1 MEISI
6 VDGFTLNPGDL
17 NWDEIAELGELKI
30 YDRTKPDEIIERC
43 QNSEIILTNKVPID
57 AEAINNLPN
66 LKYIGV
72 TATGYNIIDI
82 EAAKER
88 GIVVT
93 NVPGY
98 STESVVQLTFA
109 LLTELCHR
117 VQKHSDAVS
126 SGKWSSSLD
135 FSFWDYPLIELS
147 GKTMGVIGFGGIGQ
161 RVADVAEAFGMKVIA
176 HSRTETDQSKRKN
189 FEWVDLDGLFSRADV
204 ISIHSPLT
212 TKTEGLVNK
221 DRLKT
226 MKPSA
231 FIINTA
237 RGPIIV
243 EEDLAWA
250 LNNGVIA
257 GAGLDV
263 LSQEP
268 PKGDNPLL
276 QAKNCIITPHIA
288 WASVEARKRLMGM
301 IVENIKAY
309 LAGSPIHVVNS

>member
-117 VQKHSDAVS
+117 VQKHSEAVS
-126 SGKWSSSLD
+126 SGKWRSYIY
-135 FSFWDYPLIELS
+135 SFYLS
-147 GKTMGVIGFGGIGQ
+147 
-161 RVADVAEAFGMKVIA
+161 
-176 HSRTETDQSKRKN
+176 
-189 FEWVDLDGLFSRADV
+189 
-204 ISIHSPLT
+204 
-212 TKTEGLVNK
+212 
-221 DRLKT
+221 
-226 MKPSA
+226 
-231 FIINTA
+231 
-237 RGPIIV
+237 
-243 EEDLAWA
+243 EERIL
-250 LNNGVIA
+250 GRM
-257 GAGLDV
+257 
-263 LSQEP
+263 
-268 PKGDNPLL
+268 
-276 QAKNCIITPHIA
+276 C
-288 WASVEARKRLMGM
+288 R
-301 IVENIKAY
+301 
-309 LAGSPIHVVNS
+309 

>member
-117 VQKHSDAVS
+117 VQMHSDAVS

-212 TKTEGLVNK
+212 SKTEGLVNK

>member
-1 MEISI
+1 M
-6 VDGFTLNPGDL
+6 
-17 NWDEIAELGELKI
+17 KI

-43 QNSEIILTNKVPID
+43 QSSEIILTNKVPID
-57 AEAINNLPN
+57 AEAIKKLPN

-88 GIVVT
+88 GVIVT

-117 VQKHSDAVS
+117 VQKHSDAVIN
-126 SGKWSSSLD
+126 GKWSSSLD

-147 GKTMGVIGFGGIGQ
+147 GKTMGIIGFGGIGQ
-161 RVADVAEAFGMKVIA
+161 RVADVAGAFGMKVIA
-176 HSRTETDQSKRKN
+176 HSRTETDQSKRMN

-231 FIINTA
+231 FVINTA

-288 WASVEARKRLMGM
+288 WASVEARKRLMDT

-309 LAGSPIHVVNS
+309 LAGSPTHVVNN